1 MQLLLTTQ
9 IAKRLH
15 REMRRAGQQEIGGLL
30 MGEHVA
36 EEVFRISDISVQRS
50 GGTHVSFIRDP
61 SKHRAQLQQFFART
75 GQDYSRFNYLGEWHS
90 HPSFEPTPSP
100 KDIQT
105 MQSIIEDDE
114 VGANFLTLVIITLAN
129 EAEILMT
136 AMAFRAGMPPIP
148 VRVSI
153 ETENEADS
161 GGTAWG
167 WLRRIFKR

>member
-1 MQLLLTTQ
+1 MQLLLTTR

-15 REMRRAGQQEIGGLL
+15 REMRRAGRQEIGGLL
-30 MGEHVA
+30 MGEHVG
-36 EEVFRISDISVQRS
+36 EEVFRVADVSVQHS

-61 SKHRAQLQQFFART
+61 SKHQAQLREFFART

-105 MQSIIEDDE
+105 MQSIAEDHE
-114 VGANFLTLVIITLAN
+114 VGANFLTLLIATLTN
-129 EAEILMT
+129 EAEIHVT

-148 VRVSI
+148 VLVSI
-153 ETENEADS
+153 DTDNEADS
-161 GGTAWG
+161 SGGPWR
-167 WLRRIFKR
+167 WLRRIFKK